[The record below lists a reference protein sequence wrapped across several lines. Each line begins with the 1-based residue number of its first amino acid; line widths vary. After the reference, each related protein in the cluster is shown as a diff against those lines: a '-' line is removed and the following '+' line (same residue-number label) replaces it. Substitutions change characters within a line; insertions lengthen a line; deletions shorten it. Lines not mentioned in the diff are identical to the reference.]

1 MKNAMEN
8 DPQRIPD
15 FDDIVFK
22 IRNKEYGAYVLRRN
36 YNRNVT
42 IAIMVSVT
50 IMISLVFIPFLSAK
64 TLENK
69 QRNAERI
76 VDIKLAN
83 LDQPLEKV
91 APPPPPPP
99 PPADVV
105 EQAKYIP
112 PVVVDSVQADES
124 SALMTADE
132 AQEVVRNEEVIEVQE
147 IVQIVEEVETELEP
161 FVIVE
166 EMPEYPGGINELL
179 KWLALNTKYPEV
191 ARENNI
197 QGRVFV
203 KFSVTPN
210 GGVDKVSVT
219 KGVDPELDAEA
230 LRVVKLLPK
239 FKPGKQGG
247 KPVAVWYN
255 VPILFKIDQD

>member
-1 MKNAMEN
+1 MKNVMEK
-8 DPQRIPD
+8 DTQRAPD

-42 IAIMVSVT
+42 IAIMVSVA
-50 IMISLVFIPFLSAK
+50 IMISLVFIPFLNAK
-64 TLENK
+64 TLENN
-69 QRNAERI
+69 QQNAERT

-83 LDQPLEKV
+83 LDQPVEKV

-99 PPADVV
+99 PPSDVV
-105 EQAKYIP
+105 EAKYIP
-112 PVVVDSVQADES
+112 PVVVDSVQADEN

-147 IVQIVEEVETELEP
+147 IVQIVEEVETEPEP

-166 EMPEYPGGINELL
+166 EMPEYPGGMNELL
-179 KWLALNTKYPEV
+179 KWLALNTKYPDV

-203 KFSVTPN
+203 KFSVTPA

-230 LRVVKLLPK
+230 VRVVKLLPK

-255 VPILFKIDQD
+255 VPILFKLDQD